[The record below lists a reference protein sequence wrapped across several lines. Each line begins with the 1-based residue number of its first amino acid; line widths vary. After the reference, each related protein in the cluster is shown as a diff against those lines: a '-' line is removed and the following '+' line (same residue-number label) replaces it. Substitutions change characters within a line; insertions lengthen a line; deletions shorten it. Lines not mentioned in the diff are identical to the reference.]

1 MDKNWGIF
9 NLNRD
14 TLFSKQFGDLKVW
27 VKKDR
32 NELSVACTRRRD
44 ARSRGKTELE
54 TAYKPESESASW
66 VHWVISDEPK
76 SVEISPLL
84 PDRPLIA
91 KIESPFSLAAGTEK
105 LIFIRIPLWIAVN
118 STGKEEIKLLEAPL
132 QILSNTW
139 FGNFESGELCYWA
152 SVRAEQPQ
160 AGKPQ
165 AEQPQA
171 EQQAQQTLKALCS
184 VRLSNMAN
192 ESLPVEKM
200 YLPVPNLTLFNADGR
215 LWTDEV
221 AVSCRGADEA
231 GQVKFTGKP
240 PENLIHVSIAAA
252 PRQTSAKNIFLK
264 SFSSINSIWGFNVQ
278 E

>member
-1 MDKNWGIF
+1 MNKNWGIF
-9 NLNRD
+9 NLNKD
-14 TLFSKQFGDLKVW
+14 TLFSKQFGELKLR
-27 VKKDR
+27 VKKDC
-32 NELSVACTRRRD
+32 NELSLACTHSTST
-44 ARSRGKTELE
+44 RSRGKTELE
-54 TAYKPESESASW
+54 TVHEPQPENVSW

-84 PDRPLIA
+84 PDRPLIV
-91 KIESPFSLAAGTEK
+91 KTESPFFLAAGTEK
-105 LIFIRIPLWIAVN
+105 LIFIGIPIWIAVN
-118 STGKEEIKLLEAPL
+118 SAGKEKIRLLEAPL

-160 AGKPQ
+160 VGKPQ

-171 EQQAQQTLKALCS
+171 GQQAQQTLKALCS

-231 GQVKFTGKP
+231 GQVKFSGKP
-240 PENLIHVSIAAA
+240 PENLIHASIAAA
-252 PRQTSAKNIFLK
+252 PRQKSAKNIFLK